1 MMRVLANLSF
11 VLPGEVGG
19 SEEHS
24 VRLLRSVI
32 EHAADEIDL
41 GIVAHDRLFD
51 AHPALV
57 PCSAAR
63 IPGPVHRRAYRVAA
77 ESVLLPRQ
85 TSAAALTHH
94 FGGRLP
100 ARHTRPAVVT
110 VHDIQP
116 LDLAQNFSAAKRAF
130 LARSLPR
137 TTEKCDL
144 ILTPTQWVADR
155 ISERL
160 GVHPERLRV
169 VGPALGRRPVP
180 SERDAYD
187 FGDRPVVLF
196 PSVTHPHKN
205 HATLI
210 DAMVQVRRAVPDV
223 VLVLTG
229 GAGLAADDVAAR
241 IAEADPDGSF
251 IRHLG
256 RIEEREL
263 MGLLA
268 DADLVAF
275 PSRYEG
281 FGLPVLEAMHG
292 GTPVVAADST
302 CLPEVVGEAGVLV
315 DVDDVEAW
323 ASTIVDLLGRPERR
337 AEMAAAGA
345 VRAER
350 WAPPVAAATLVEAWR
365 DAAR

>member
-77 ESVLLPRQ
+77 ESVLLPRH

-196 PSVTHPHKN
+196 PSVTHPAQEPR
-205 HATLI
+205 HAH
-210 DAMVQVRRAVPDV
+210 RRD
-223 VLVLTG
+223 
-229 GAGLAADDVAAR
+229 GAGASCDFRCRAR
-241 IAEADPDGSF
+241 SDGW
-251 IRHLG
+251 G
-256 RIEEREL
+256 R
-263 MGLLA
+263 A
-268 DADLVAF
+268 
-275 PSRYEG
+275 RYRR
-281 FGLPVLEAMHG
+281 
-292 GTPVVAADST
+292 
-302 CLPEVVGEAGVLV
+302 CR
-315 DVDDVEAW
+315 
-323 ASTIVDLLGRPERR
+323 RPHR
-337 AEMAAAGA
+337 
-345 VRAER
+345 
-350 WAPPVAAATLVEAWR
+350 
-365 DAAR
+365 

>member
-1 MMRVLANLSF
+1 MRVLANLSF

-19 SEEHS
+19 SEEFS
-24 VRLLRSVI
+24 VRLLRAARD
-32 EHAADEIDL
+32 HLADEVEL

-51 AHPALV
+51 AHPNLRPQA
-57 PCSAAR
+57 AAR

-77 ESVLLPRQ
+77 ESVLLPRH
-85 TSAAALTHH
+85 TTGADVTHH

-100 ARHTRPAVVT
+100 SRHTRPAVVT
-110 VHDIQP
+110 IHDIQP
-116 LDLAQNFSAAKRAF
+116 LDLTENFSAVKSAF

-137 TTEKCDL
+137 TAERADL

-155 ISERL
+155 IAERL
-160 GVHPERLRV
+160 DVHPERLRV

-180 SERDAYD
+180 SERDTLAA
-187 FGDRPVVLF
+187 GDRPVVLF

-210 DAMVQVRRAVPDV
+210 DAMARVHRVVPEAL
-223 VLVLTG
+223 LVLTG
-229 GAGLAADDVAAR
+229 GVGSAADDVAAH
-241 IAEADPDGSF
+241 IARVDPEGSF

-263 MGLLA
+263 MALLA

-302 CLPEVVGEAGVLV
+302 CLPEVLGDAGALV
-315 DVDDVEAW
+315 PVDDVEAW
-323 ASTIVDLLGRPERR
+323 SHTIIDLLGRPERR

-345 VRAER
+345 VRAEA
-350 WAPPVAAATLVEAWR
+350 WAPRRAAATLLDAWR

>member
-1 MMRVLANLSF
+1 
-11 VLPGEVGG
+11 
-19 SEEHS
+19 
-24 VRLLRSVI
+24 
-32 EHAADEIDL
+32 
-41 GIVAHDRLFD
+41 
-51 AHPALV
+51 
-57 PCSAAR
+57 
-63 IPGPVHRRAYRVAA
+63 
-77 ESVLLPRQ
+77 
-85 TSAAALTHH
+85 
-94 FGGRLP
+94 
-100 ARHTRPAVVT
+100 
-110 VHDIQP
+110 
-116 LDLAQNFSAAKRAF
+116 
-130 LARSLPR
+130 
-137 TTEKCDL
+137 
-144 ILTPTQWVADR
+144 
-155 ISERL
+155 
-160 GVHPERLRV
+160 
-169 VGPALGRRPVP
+169 
-180 SERDAYD
+180 
-187 FGDRPVVLF
+187 VLF

>member
-1 MMRVLANLSF
+1 MMA
-11 VLPGEVGG
+11 
-19 SEEHS
+19 
-24 VRLLRSVI
+24 
-32 EHAADEIDL
+32 
-41 GIVAHDRLFD
+41 
-51 AHPALV
+51 
-57 PCSAAR
+57 
-63 IPGPVHRRAYRVAA
+63 RVAWWLTSCTS
-77 ESVLLPRQ
+77 ESNASRRQ
-85 TSAAALTHH
+85 RH

-210 DAMVQVRRAVPDV
+210 DAMVQVRRAISDV

-229 GAGLAADDVAAR
+229 GAGLATDDVAAR

-281 FGLPVLEAMHG
+281 FGLPVAEAMAL
-292 GTPVVAADST
+292 GTPVLTANRGALAETAGGAA
-302 CLPEVVGEAGVLV
+302 VLV
-315 DVDDVEAW
+315 DPESVA
-323 ASTIVDLLGRPERR
+323 AIAQAIVRLDREPDLRARLIARGLRR
-337 AEMAAAGA
+337 AEAFTPAAFGRRLRRLHDEFAGDSRFA
-345 VRAER
+345 
-350 WAPPVAAATLVEAWR
+350 
-365 DAAR
+365 D

>member
-1 MMRVLANLSF
+1 
-11 VLPGEVGG
+11 
-19 SEEHS
+19 
-24 VRLLRSVI
+24 
-32 EHAADEIDL
+32 
-41 GIVAHDRLFD
+41 
-51 AHPALV
+51 
-57 PCSAAR
+57 
-63 IPGPVHRRAYRVAA
+63 
-77 ESVLLPRQ
+77 
-85 TSAAALTHH
+85 
-94 FGGRLP
+94 
-100 ARHTRPAVVT
+100 
-110 VHDIQP
+110 
-116 LDLAQNFSAAKRAF
+116 
-130 LARSLPR
+130 
-137 TTEKCDL
+137 
-144 ILTPTQWVADR
+144 
-155 ISERL
+155 
-160 GVHPERLRV
+160 
-169 VGPALGRRPVP
+169 
-180 SERDAYD
+180 
-187 FGDRPVVLF
+187 
-196 PSVTHPHKN
+196 
-205 HATLI
+205 
-210 DAMVQVRRAVPDV
+210 
-223 VLVLTG
+223 
-229 GAGLAADDVAAR
+229 DDVAAR

-302 CLPEVVGEAGVLV
+302 CLPEVLGEAGVLV